1 MGKYLVRSGFLFF
14 SLFHLSSYSQVD
26 PGTIWHYIDTNI
38 AKKENLSDLDS
49 LLQHLKQKTI
59 AGKNYF
65 QTAHCFTV
73 THQ

>member
-1 MGKYLVRSGFLFF
+1 
-14 SLFHLSSYSQVD
+14 
-26 PGTIWHYIDTNI
+26 
-38 AKKENLSDLDS
+38 